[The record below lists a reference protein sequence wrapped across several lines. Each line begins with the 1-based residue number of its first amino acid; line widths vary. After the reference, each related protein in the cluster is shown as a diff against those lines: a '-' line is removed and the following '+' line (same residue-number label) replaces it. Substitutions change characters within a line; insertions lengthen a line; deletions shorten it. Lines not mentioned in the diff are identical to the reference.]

1 MKNNQHEASQ
11 IIKKL
16 LDDIVVKQDAQAIKI
31 KQLEEQI
38 QELYNKPN
46 VNFKMP
52 LLLPITNN

>member
-46 VNFKMP
+46 VNFKIP
-52 LLLPITNN
+52 LCLPIINN